1 MAFIP
6 TPHAAKVSIEASLG
20 PATVVNTFYV
30 SKSDNYSSAD
40 LAALLGNV
48 EAVWVAYILPLLV
61 TQYSVEDYVAY
72 AQESNTAP
80 VVHRT
85 PGVTHTG
92 AGTPDTVLPANVAM
106 AVNHRTANRGRSGRG
121 RTFMA
126 GFGGDDIDDPEFWK
140 AVSVS
145 AMTSAWTNIRTILA
159 SDGHTFCVVSK
170 QHDKVALTQGL
181 IQAVISSDTDDHI
194 DTMRK
199 RVRP

>member
-1 MAFIP
+1 MTFIP
-6 TPHAAKVSIEASLG
+6 TPHAARVSVEAALG
-20 PATVVNTFYV
+20 PALVVNTFYV
-30 SKSDNYSSAD
+30 SKSSDYSAAD

-48 EAVWVAYILPLLV
+48 EAIWVAYILPLLV
-61 TQYSVEDYVAY
+61 TQYSVNDYVAY

-85 PGVTHTG
+85 PGATHTG
-92 AGTPDTVLPANVAM
+92 VGTPDTTLPANVAM
-106 AVNHRTANRGRSGRG
+106 CVNHYTANRGRSSRG

-126 GFGGDDIDDPEFWK
+126 GFGGDDLDDPEFWK
-140 AVSVS
+140 AASVT
-145 AMTSAWTNIRTILA
+145 AMNSAWSNIRTILA

-170 QHDKVALTQGL
+170 QHDKVALTSGL
-181 IQAVISSDTDDHI
+181 IQAVISSDTDDKV